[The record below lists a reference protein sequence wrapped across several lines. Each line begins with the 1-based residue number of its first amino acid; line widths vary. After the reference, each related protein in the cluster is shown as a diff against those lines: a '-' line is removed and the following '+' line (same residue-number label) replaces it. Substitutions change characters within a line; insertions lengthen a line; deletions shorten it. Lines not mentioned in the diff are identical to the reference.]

1 MAKFHIYKRTDG
13 EFGWRLKSAN
23 GETIAIGGEGFK
35 TKESAKTGI
44 AAVKKDAPSAVVQDD
59 A

>member
-13 EFGWRLKSAN
+13 DFGWRLKSAN
-23 GETIAIGGEGFK
+23 GKTIAVGGEGFT
-35 TKESAKTGI
+35 TKDGARTGI
-44 AAVKKDAPSAVVQDD
+44 VAVKRDSPTAEVVDD